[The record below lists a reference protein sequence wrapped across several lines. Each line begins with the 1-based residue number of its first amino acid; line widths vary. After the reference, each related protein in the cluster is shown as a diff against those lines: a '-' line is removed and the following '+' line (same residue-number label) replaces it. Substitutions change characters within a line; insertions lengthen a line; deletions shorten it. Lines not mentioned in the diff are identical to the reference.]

1 MAFISV
7 KKFQIFQNIDIIV
20 RSISL
25 YEIDQILQQKAKA
38 NLSEDPQE
46 IQELIQ
52 KNLSIEY
59 HEFKDVFSK
68 AKSNELLSYWTY
80 DHKIIL
86 KAP

>member
-1 MAFISV
+1 MTFISV
-7 KKFQIFQNIDIIV
+7 KKFQTFQNTDIIL
-20 RSISL
+20 RNISL

-38 NLSEDPQE
+38 NSSKDPQE

-68 AKSNELLSYWTY
+68 AKSNKLSPYWTY
-80 DHKIIL
+80 DYKIIL